1 MTISRLFGNVVE
13 EVMFVSIG
21 SVLMGISIVAMIM
34 MPLVFMFM
42 WVQIR
47 TKIMDEKKE
56 KDAEKSAI
64 SILMNVELIALALFV
79 VGTYLKSMVTLLFV
93 IPAIAVVIIAI
104 FMFNRKLNEPEV
116 EVIINNGGDTA

>member
-1 MTISRLFGNVVE
+1 MH
-13 EVMFVSIG
+13 IG
-21 SVLMGISIVAMIM
+21 SVLMGIAIVAMFM
-34 MPLVFMFM
+34 MPLVFAFM

-47 TKIMDEKKE
+47 TKIKDEKKE

-64 SILMNVELIALALFV
+64 SILMNVELVALVLFV
-79 VGTYLKSMVTLLFV
+79 GGTYLKSMVTLMFAV
-93 IPAIAVVIIAI
+93 PAIAVVIIAI